1 MLLSD
6 AIEALAIA
14 TLADGRSPRTIDDYR
29 RKLGYLLAF
38 LGDRDVTAVTVHDL
52 RRYVADMRSRE
63 TRYAGHAYK
72 TETTGGL
79 APASLATRIRAVK
92 RLFNWL
98 ASENAIEANPA
109 HGIKMPKPPRGRQ
122 PKAISEHDLRRMI
135 EAARAD
141 ARDLAL
147 VLFLADTGCRRGG
160 LVGLRLGDLEIDH
173 GRAWVT
179 EKGDKRRAVFL
190 SPATIAALRAWL
202 AVRPAVAHDR
212 LWLSHS
218 TGEPLTGDGVAQ
230 LLARLGKRAG
240 CTGPHGAHSFRHGFA
255 RQWIMAG
262 GDMGTLADVMGHAE
276 VSTTWAAYAVFT
288 QSELQA
294 RHARFSPISKLDGEH
309 EHGYNGGS

>member
-1 MLLSD
+1 MLLSE
-6 AIEALAIA
+6 AIEALCVA
-14 TLADGRSPRTIDDYR
+14 TLADGRSRATVADYR
-29 RKLGYLLAF
+29 QKLGYLLVF
-38 LGDRDVTAVTVHDL
+38 LGDRDVTGVTVQDL
-52 RRYVADMRSRE
+52 RRYVADMRGRGVL
-63 TRYAGHAYK
+63 YAGHAYK
-72 TETTGGL
+72 TESKGAL
-79 APASLATRIRAVK
+79 SPATLATRIRTVK

-98 ASENAIEANPA
+98 ASEGMIEGNPA
-109 HGIKMPKPPRGRQ
+109 QRIQQPKPPRGRQ
-122 PKAISEHDLRRMI
+122 PKAISDGDLRRMI
-135 EAARAD
+135 AAARDD

-160 LVGLRLGDLEIDH
+160 LVGLRLGDLELDL

-190 SPATIAALRAWL
+190 SPATVAALRAWL
-202 AVRPAVAHDR
+202 GARPAVAHDR

-218 TGEPLTGDGVAQ
+218 TGEPLTGDGAAQ

-288 QSELQA
+288 ESELQQ
-294 RHARFSPISKLDGEH
+294 RHARFSPISKLDGSN
-309 EHGYNGGS
+309 EHGYNGS

>member
-1 MLLSD
+1 MMLSE
-6 AIEALAIA
+6 AIEALAVA
-14 TLADGRSPRTIDDYR
+14 TLADGRSLATVADYR
-29 RKLGYLLAF
+29 QKLGYLLAF

-52 RRYVADMRSRE
+52 RRYVADMRGRA
-63 TRYAGHAYK
+63 TLYVGHAYK
-72 TETTGGL
+72 TESTGGL
-79 APASLATRIRAVK
+79 APATLATRIRAVK

-98 ASENAIEANPA
+98 ASEGAIEANPA
-109 HGIKMPKPPRGRQ
+109 QGIKTPKPPRGRQ
-122 PKAISEHDLRRMI
+122 PKAISEQDLLRMI
-135 EAARAD
+135 AAARDD

-147 VLFLADTGCRRGG
+147 VFFLADTGCRRGG
-160 LVGLRLGDLEIDH
+160 LVGLRLGDLELEH

-212 LWLSHS
+212 AWLSHS
-218 TGEPLTGDGVAQ
+218 TGEPLTGDGAAQ

-240 CTGPHGAHSFRHGFA
+240 CAGPHGAHSFRHGFA

-288 QSELQA
+288 QGELQA
-294 RHARFSPISKLDGEH
+294 RHARFSPISKLDGSK
-309 EHGYNGGS
+309 EHGYNGG

>member
-1 MLLSD
+1 
-6 AIEALAIA
+6 
-14 TLADGRSPRTIDDYR
+14 GRSERTAGDYR
-29 RKLGYLLAF
+29 QKLHALLAF

-98 ASENAIEANPA
+98 ASEGAIEANPA

-190 SPATIAALRAWL
+190 SPATIAALRVWL